1 MAIIHRCILRMHA
14 QLLVSIKALLPNFT
28 LKGVV
33 RSGEESPLRAPGRSD
48 KTRRA
53 KVTTRR
59 LTKLL
64 HNDCT
69 IPYVVRYHPGKG
81 TSMPW
86 LLSRMYWRPLATGIS
101 HSNQDVFT
109 PVNVMQR
116 AKVTYFEGCGNM
128 RYPKALKGYGYGA
141 SILGINRREAGLRFY
156 TKNSIFSDPSSVSCD
171 IISKHRELNKDPNFF
186 NKSLINIIGDEQT
199 LILAYELVKS
209 NPGQLTKGP
218 TSTSLD
224 GISLQWIRRTS
235 VLIKAGK
242 FKFTPAK
249 RVYIQ
254 KPGYEEKR
262 PLTIGSPRDKV
273 VQKAIQL
280 VLEPIYECI
289 FLENS
294 HGFRPSRGC
303 HTAIK
308 TVRNWFHGVTWVIKS
323 DIAGCFSSVDHN
335 VLLNIIRERVKCDK
349 TIALIRNLLEAG
361 YIDLKIFCE
370 SKLGVPQGSSL
381 SPLLCNIYLH
391 KLDVFM
397 AELKQEFTHPEKKS
411 RKANPEYRALQRRL
425 QKTPDPAEKLELIQ
439 KLRKISSKDPLDSDY
454 RRLFYVR
461 YADDF
466 LIGITGSQREAVDVL
481 DRVRSFLSEELK
493 ISLKE
498 SKTHIVHFK
507 KQAIF
512 FLGTTIYGISRT
524 EKPIRTVKHSGWS
537 TSIKVRVTPRVGL
550 HAPIKILLDKLCKNK
565 FIKRNKLGVYKP
577 TALRRVVNF
586 DHADIVGYYN
596 SVARG
601 LMNFFSFVD
610 NYTRIGAI
618 VKYHLLHSCAL
629 TLALKYKLRYKAK
642 VFKRFGKKLKCP
654 ESNKEF
660 YIPKD
665 FRRTNEFKVN
675 PPDANTLISRRWN
688 NKLTK
693 SNLFKACVICG
704 AMPVE
709 MHHVRKI
716 RDLKGK
722 FKSKKL
728 DFFHMQ
734 MASINRKQVPLCSAH
749 HKALHQSKLTEAE
762 KIAFKEGIKNL

>member
-1 MAIIHRCILRMHA
+1 MHA

-28 LKGVV
+28 RKGYV
-33 RSGEESPLRAPGRSD
+33 RSGEESPLRVPGRPN
-48 KTRRA
+48 KAWRA

-69 IPYVVRYHPGKG
+69 ILYAVRYHPGKG

-86 LLSRMYWRPLATGIS
+86 LPSRMYWGPLATGIS
-101 HSNQDVFT
+101 HSHQDVFT

-141 SILGINRREAGLRFY
+141 SILGLNRREAGLRFY
-156 TKNSIFSDPSSVSCD
+156 TKSSIFSDPSSASCD
-171 IISKHRELNKDPNFF
+171 IISKHRELNKDPNFV
-186 NKSLINIIGDEQT
+186 NRRLINIIGDEQT
-199 LILAYELVKS
+199 LVFAYELVKS
-209 NPGQLTKGP
+209 NPGQLTKGS
-218 TSTSLD
+218 TSTALD
-224 GISLQWIRRTS
+224 GISPQWIKHTS
-235 VLIKAGK
+235 ALIKAGK
-242 FKFTPAK
+242 FKFTPGK
-249 RVYIQ
+249 KVCIQ
-254 KPGYEEKR
+254 KPGCEEKR
-262 PLTIGSPRDKV
+262 SLTISSSRDKV

-280 VLEPIYECI
+280 VLEPIYEGI

-303 HTAIK
+303 HTALK
-308 TVRNWFHGVTWVIKS
+308 TVKKWFHGVTWVIES
-323 DIAGCFSSVDHN
+323 DIAGCFPSVDHN

-349 TIALIRNLLEAG
+349 TVALIRNLLEAG
-361 YIDLKIFCE
+361 YIDLKVFCE
-370 SKLGVPQGSSL
+370 SKMGVPQGSSL

-397 AELKQEFTHPEKKS
+397 AEVRQGFVYTGKTS
-411 RKANPEYRALQRRL
+411 RRTNPDYKALQRHL
-425 QKTPDPAEKLELIQ
+425 QKTSDPAERSELIQ
-439 KLRKISSKDPLDSDY
+439 KLRKIPSKDPFDSDF
-454 RRLFYVR
+454 RRLFYIR

-466 LIGITGSQREAVDVL
+466 VIGITGSRKEAVEVL
-481 DRVRSFLSEELK
+481 DQVKGFLSEELK
-493 ISLKE
+493 MSLKE

-507 KQAIF
+507 KQAIS
-512 FLGTTIYGISRT
+512 FLGVTMYGISRT
-524 EKPIRTVKHSGWS
+524 EKPIRTVKHPGWR

-550 HAPIKILLDKLCKNK
+550 HAPIKTLLDKLCKNK
-565 FIKRNKLGVYKP
+565 FIKSNKLGIYKP
-577 TALRRVVNF
+577 TALRRMVNF
-586 DHADIVGYYN
+586 DHADILGYYN
-596 SVARG
+596 GVARG
-601 LMNFFSFVD
+601 IMNFFSFVD

-629 TLALKYKLRYKAK
+629 TLALKYKLRFKAK
-642 VFKRFGKKLKCP
+642 AFKRFGKKLKCP
-654 ESNKEF
+654 ESSKEF

-665 FRRTNEFKVN
+665 FKRTNTFRIN
-675 PPDANTLISRRWN
+675 PPNEDSIIARRWN

-704 AMPVE
+704 ATPAE
-709 MHHVRKI
+709 MHHVRKV
-716 RDLKGK
+716 RDLKNK

-734 MASINRKQVPLCSAH
+734 MAGINRKQVPLCMAH

-762 KIAFKEGIKNL
+762 KMAFKEGIKNL